1 MNLASLVLRIQPER
15 RAAAEAALTALPGVE
30 CHAMSDDGKLIVTVE
45 ETPESSVASTL
56 IAVHG
61 VPEVLAVTL
70 AYEHN
75 PHLSS
80 SPDSASNSS
89 DPASPSST
97 LTPTTHSPCEE
108 VQP

>member
-1 MNLASLVLRIQPER
+1 MSYAFDPEL
-15 RAAAEAALTALPGVE
+15 AALVPLLERFYRRRLAGSNEV
-30 CHAMSDDGKLIVTVE
+30 DDLVQE
-45 ETPESSVASTL
+45 TL

-80 SPDSASNSS
+80 FPDS
-89 DPASPSST
+89 DPST
-97 LTPTTHSPCEE
+97 LTPATHSPCEE

>member
-1 MNLASLVLRIQPER
+1 MNIVSLVLRIHPET
-15 RAAAEAALTALPGVE
+15 RAEAEAALMAFPGVE
-30 CHAMSDDGKLIVTVE
+30 CHGMSDDGKLIVTVE
-45 ETPESSVASTL
+45 ETPQSSVAETL

-80 SPDSASNSS
+80 FPDS
-89 DPASPSST
+89 DPST
-97 LTPTTHSPCEE
+97 LTPATHSPCEE

>member
-1 MNLASLVLRIQPER
+1 
-15 RAAAEAALTALPGVE
+15 
-30 CHAMSDDGKLIVTVE
+30 MSDDGKLSVTVVE
-45 ETPESSVASTL
+45 PPQSSVAETL

-80 SPDSASNSS
+80 FPDS
-89 DPASPSST
+89 DPST
-97 LTPTTHSPCEE
+97 LTPATHSPCEE

>member
-1 MNLASLVLRIQPER
+1 MNLPSLVLRIQPER
-15 RAAAEAALTALPGVE
+15 RVAAEAALTALPGVE

-45 ETPESSVASTL
+45 ETPQSSVAETL

-80 SPDSASNSS
+80 FPDS
-89 DPASPSST
+89 DPST
-97 LTPTTHSPCEE
+97 LTPATHSPCEE

>member
-1 MNLASLVLRIQPER
+1 MNLASLALRIQPER

-45 ETPESSVASTL
+45 ETPQSSVAETL

-80 SPDSASNSS
+80 FPDS
-89 DPASPSST
+89 DPST
-97 LTPTTHSPCEE
+97 LTPATHSPCEE

>member
-1 MNLASLVLRIQPER
+1 MGLASLVLRINPHQR
-15 RAAAEAALTALPGVE
+15 IAAEAALGAFPGVE

-45 ETPESSVASTL
+45 ETPQSSVAETL

-80 SPDSASNSS
+80 FPDP
-89 DPASPSST
+89 DPST
-97 LTPTTHSPCEE
+97 LTPATHSPCEE

>member
-45 ETPESSVASTL
+45 ETPQSSVAETL
-56 IAVHG
+56 IAVQG

-80 SPDSASNSS
+80 FPDS
-89 DPASPSST
+89 DPST
-97 LTPTTHSPCEE
+97 LTPATHSPCEE

>member
-15 RAAAEAALTALPGVE
+15 RVAAEVALTALPGVE

-45 ETPESSVASTL
+45 ETPQSSVAETL

-75 PHLSS
+75 QHLSS
-80 SPDSASNSS
+80 FPDS
-89 DPASPSST
+89 DPST
-97 LTPTTHSPCEE
+97 LTPATHSPCEE

>member
-45 ETPESSVASTL
+45 ETPQSSVAETL

-80 SPDSASNSS
+80 FPDS
-89 DPASPSST
+89 DPST
-97 LTPTTHSPCEE
+97 LTPATHSPCEE

>member
-15 RAAAEAALTALPGVE
+15 RVAAEAALTALPGVE

-45 ETPESSVASTL
+45 ETPQSSVAETL

-80 SPDSASNSS
+80 FPDS
-89 DPASPSST
+89 DPST
-97 LTPTTHSPCEE
+97 LTPATHSPCEE

>member
-15 RAAAEAALTALPGVE
+15 RVAAEAALTALPGVE

-45 ETPESSVASTL
+45 ETSQSSVAETL

-80 SPDSASNSS
+80 FPDS
-89 DPASPSST
+89 DPST
-97 LTPTTHSPCEE
+97 LTPATHSPCEE

>member
-15 RAAAEAALTALPGVE
+15 RVAAEAALTALPGVE

-45 ETPESSVASTL
+45 ETPQSSVAETL

-80 SPDSASNSS
+80 FPDS
-89 DPASPSST
+89 DSST
-97 LTPTTHSPCEE
+97 LTPATHSPCEE

>member
-45 ETPESSVASTL
+45 ETPQSSVAETL

-80 SPDSASNSS
+80 FPDS
-89 DPASPSST
+89 DPST
-97 LTPTTHSPCEE
+97 LAPATHSPCEE

>member
-15 RAAAEAALTALPGVE
+15 RVAAEAALTALPGVE

-45 ETPESSVASTL
+45 ETPQSSVAETL

-80 SPDSASNSS
+80 FPDS
-89 DPASPSST
+89 DPST
-97 LTPTTHSPCEE
+97 LTPATHSPCEE
-108 VQP
+108 AQS

>member
-15 RAAAEAALTALPGVE
+15 RIAAEDALTALPSVE
-30 CHAMSDDGKLIVTVE
+30 CHAISDDGKLIVTVE
-45 ETPESSVASTL
+45 ETPQSSVAETL

-80 SPDSASNSS
+80 FPDS
-89 DPASPSST
+89 DPST
-97 LTPTTHSPCEE
+97 LTPATHSPCEE